1 MSETAISARGLSRAY
16 AHRRALRDVSFELPR
31 GASLAVLG
39 PNGAG
44 KSTLLR
50 ILAGLER
57 RSSGDFTIFGLDPE
71 KQGDELRA
79 RMGFL
84 THKPMLYPDL
94 TPRENLLFFARLY
107 GVPDP
112 RARVAELLD
121 AVELS
126 HRADD
131 AVRGF
136 SRGMVQRLALARAL
150 VADPELLLLD
160 EPYTGLDPRAA
171 ATLEGMV
178 FGSGCAVG
186 PDAAAGAGSH
196 SGVGADPA
204 AGRTVVVVSHDP
216 KTAWRHASHVM
227 VLVHGTLAAFEEAAP
242 GAYQE
247 FSERYA
253 ALLEGGRR

>member
-1 MSETAISARGLSRAY
+1 MSETAICARGLSRAY
-16 AHRRALRDVSFELPR
+16 AARRALRDVSFELPR

-57 RSSGDFTIFGLDPE
+57 PSAGSFSALGLDPKE
-71 KQGDELRA
+71 QGEELRA
-79 RMGFL
+79 RIGFL
-84 THKPMLYPDL
+84 THQPMLYLDL
-94 TPRENLLFFARLY
+94 SPEENLLFFARLY
-107 GVPDP
+107 GVDDP

-121 AVELS
+121 LVELA

-136 SRGMVQRLALARAL
+136 SRGMLQRLALARAL

-171 ATLEGMV
+171 FIAERIV
-178 FGSGCAVG
+178 SDSGRL
-186 PDAAAGAGSH
+186 
-196 SGVGADPA
+196 
-204 AGRTVVVVSHDP
+204 RTVVTVSHDP
-216 KTAWRHASHVM
+216 EKAYGRATHVM
-227 VLVHGTLAAFEEAAP
+227 ALARGKLVFFEESSPDGLPA
-242 GAYQE
+242 

-253 ALLEGGRR
+253 ALLEEASR